1 MKTTV
6 KELIEKLSK
15 YDGDMPVELC
25 IGIERDIHGT
35 TVWTYAKPYS
45 GYESDLNVYED
56 DNNGGCVVRIG
67 NNDYSAYY
75 YDD

>member
-6 KELIEKLSK
+6 KELIEELSK

-25 IGIERDIHGT
+25 IGIERDIHGSR
-35 TVWTYAKPYS
+35 VCTYAKPYA
-45 GYESDLNVYED
+45 GYESQIDVYESYD
-56 DNNGGCVVRIG
+56 GSQEVVRLS
-67 NNDYSAYY
+67 NENYNAYY

>member
-25 IGIERDIHGT
+25 IGIERDIHGSR
-35 TVWTYAKPYS
+35 VWTYATPYD
-45 GYESDLNVYED
+45 GYESEIDVYD
-56 DNNGGCVVRIG
+56 YYNNGGNVIRLS
-67 NNDYSAYY
+67 NSNYSAYY
-75 YDD
+75 YED

>member
-25 IGIERDIHGT
+25 IGIERDIHGSR
-35 TVWTYAKPYS
+35 VWTYAQPYD
-45 GYESDLNVYED
+45 GYESEICVSTGY
-56 DNNGGCVVRIG
+56 NNGGDVVRIS
-67 NNDYSAYY
+67 NDNYCAYY